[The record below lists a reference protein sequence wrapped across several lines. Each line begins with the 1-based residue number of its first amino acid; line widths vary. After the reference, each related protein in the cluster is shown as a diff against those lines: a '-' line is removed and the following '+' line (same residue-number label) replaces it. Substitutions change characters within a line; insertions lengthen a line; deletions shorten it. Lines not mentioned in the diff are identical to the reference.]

1 MLFLNFII
9 LKTSSL
15 QMHAE
20 NSCESFKKKK
30 KEKKKSKEMILKTQ
44 FKIEFLL
51 LGTGSSNVLGIMS
64 KVVNDCLQDI

>member
-1 MLFLNFII
+1 MQKIVV
-9 LKTSSL
+9 KVS
-15 QMHAE
+15 
-20 NSCESFKKKK
+20 KKKK